1 MVAELFLGWA
11 ELPIVY
17 LVMNAHYYFR
27 SLIILRELSFF
38 YTCIN
43 SMFPPCYASF
53 KGGAAGFCNTFFL

>member
-1 MVAELFLGWA
+1 MVVELFLGWA

-17 LVMNAHYYFR
+17 LVMNAHYYFPI
-27 SLIILRELSFF
+27 LIILRELSFF

-43 SMFPPCYASF
+43 YMFPPCYASF